1 MSTPDRKEPTISRRE
16 LLGGAAALAAI
27 WPALSGRYA
36 LAEDHPPSTL
46 AFTRGPSELHFDT
59 GVLKGALG
67 EGGKSLGLRPM
78 THIASGVQM
87 AGAFGILSPYRMLTS
102 DARFGTAAWDW
113 ASKLELLPDGAARV
127 HWSPDEAHPLE
138 MTGVYRWTAADT
150 LDLELTVKPQRD
162 LRRFELFLASYF
174 KGFPTSLACVQ
185 QPASANGAGRFM
197 EAVKAGG
204 DWQTFPRDDAAAA
217 IYGDGRWTRPPN
229 PVKWQMMTR
238 LAAPLALRRD
248 ANSGLTAVLMS
259 RPDDCFAVSMPYG
272 TEGHHSVYL
281 SLYGRDFKEGQAASA
296 GARLVIGKDI
306 SDDRAVELY
315 RAYLK

>member
-16 LLGGAAALAAI
+16 LLGGAAMAAI

-36 LAEDHPPSTL
+36 WAEDHPSSRL
-46 AFTRGPSELHFDT
+46 AFTRGASELHFDT
-59 GVLKGALG
+59 GVLRGALG
-67 EGGKSLGLRPM
+67 EGGKSLGLRPVV
-78 THIASGVQM
+78 HVASGVQM
-87 AGAFGILSPYRMLTS
+87 AGQFGILSPYRMLTS

-113 ASKLELLPDGAARV
+113 ASKLELLADGAAKV
-127 HWSPDEAHPLE
+127 HWSPDNEHPLE

-174 KGFPTSLACVQ
+174 NGFPVSLACVE
-185 QPASANGAGRFM
+185 QPGSANGAGRFM

-217 IYGDGRWTRPPN
+217 IFGDGRWSRPPN
-229 PVKWQMMTR
+229 PVTWQMMPR

-248 ANSGLTAVLMS
+248 AKSGLCAVLMS

-281 SLYGRDFKEGQAASA
+281 SLYGRDLKEGQSASA
-296 GARLVIGKDI
+296 AARLVIGKDI
-306 SDDRAVELY
+306 SDDRALELY